1 MPVVLRAIHV
11 PGIVL
16 RTGHFVIHRTI
27 VHAPIYPII
36 YTPVDSI
43 VYTPVDSIVHAPVDA
58 IVHTSINTIVH
69 TSINA
74 IVHTPINPIIHAMI
88 SDWPRDHI
96 MSTEFSRPRSSC
108 DRRTSMIHRRQ
119 KFPVTARAML
129 VFHLHMRSL
138 KVPLVHEP
146 FITT

>member
-1 MPVVLRAIHV
+1 MPIVLRAIHV
-11 PGIVL
+11 PGVVL
-16 RTGHFVIHRTI
+16 RTGHFVIHRAI

-43 VYTPVDSIVHAPVDA
+43 VHAPVD
-58 IVHTSINTIVH
+58 
-69 TSINA
+69 A

-96 MSTEFSRPRSSC
+96 VPTEFSRPRSSC